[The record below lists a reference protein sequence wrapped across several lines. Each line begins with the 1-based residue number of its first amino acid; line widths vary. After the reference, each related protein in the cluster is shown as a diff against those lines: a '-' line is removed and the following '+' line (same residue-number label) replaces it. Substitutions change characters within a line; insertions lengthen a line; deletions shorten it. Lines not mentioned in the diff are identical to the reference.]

1 MIVSIRS
8 CFLFLVLVVI
18 FESLNHCRYAEEML
32 EMIEQLED
40 RLYIYL
46 EYASGGSIHKLLQEY
61 GAFKEPVIRNYTR
74 QILQGLAYLH
84 NQNTVHRYPFQEHL
98 CLNFVAPS
106 SIARL
111 TCNYPQ
117 LYKSRA

>member
-1 MIVSIRS
+1 
-8 CFLFLVLVVI
+8 
-18 FESLNHCRYAEEML
+18 ML
-32 EMIEQLED
+32 GMTEQLED

-84 NQNTVHRYPFQEHL
+84 NQNTVHRYTFQECV
-98 CLNFVAPS
+98 CLNFVATS

-111 TCNYPQ
+111 ASSCPQ
-117 LYKSRA
+117 LYKLGHDV